1 MDPILQLLG
10 HLLPGPDLGG
20 SLTPLIQL
28 IGNTPLELA
37 TANPVI
43 DSAWHTMVIVADSFL
58 GLIVMIGAIQMMYG
72 QATGTLY
79 LPASQFV
86 PRIVLTAILIHLSFI
101 LGQDLILINNA
112 LCGLVHA
119 DIAAFVHRMNGG
131 QPLNFFQNLGIA
143 TVLGLGFVLSLIRVV
158 FQAVKRVVFFNVLF
172 VLSGPAFLLSLHP
185 QTTPWFSFW
194 ARTYLVTAFTQFLQF
209 LTLGLGLQFLLA
221 TNQGDTT
228 SFILAIALLNLTAE
242 IPGLLSRFSTSASAS
257 PGGLGTLASVAVTF
271 ARLAAA

>member
-1 MDPILQLLG
+1 MDLILQLLG

-20 SLTPLIQL
+20 TLTPLIQL
-28 IGNTPLELA
+28 IGNTPLDLA

-43 DSAWHTMVIVADSFL
+43 DGTWRTMTVVADSFL

-112 LCGLVHA
+112 LCSLVHA

-131 QPLNFFQNLGIA
+131 QPPNFFQNLGIA

-158 FQAVKRVVFFNVLF
+158 FQAIKRVVFFNVLF

-194 ARTYLVTAFTQFLQF
+194 ARTYLVTTFTQFLQF

-257 PGGLGTLASVAVTF
+257 PGGLGALASAAVTV
-271 ARLAAA
+271 AKLAA